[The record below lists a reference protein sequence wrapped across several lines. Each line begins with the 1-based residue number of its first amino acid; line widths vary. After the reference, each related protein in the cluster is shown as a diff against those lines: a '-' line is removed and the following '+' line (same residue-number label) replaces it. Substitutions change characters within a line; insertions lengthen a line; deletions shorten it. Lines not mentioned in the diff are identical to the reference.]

1 MVWNNDFLDFLI
13 FRGFSGFPGLPGF
26 PGFPDLLLFLDVP
39 VFPEFGHRI
48 QVPARGRSPISL
60 ICRNSRI
67 PGFPGFPGCPGFP
80 RIRASNSG
88 PGAGVPDGCRSAL
101 GTSRCRKK
109 NIAGGRN
116 LGFEHRFPRF
126 PGFPR
131 IRKIFQISDSEFLP
145 RKLQPGHGDPH
156 ARHENVGGCH
166 VRSGD
171 ISLP

>member
-1 MVWNNDFLDFLI
+1 MSV
-13 FRGFSGFPGLPGF
+13 
-26 PGFPDLLLFLDVP
+26 
-39 VFPEFGHRI
+39 
-48 QVPARGRSPISL
+48 
-60 ICRNSRI
+60 
-67 PGFPGFPGCPGFP
+67 
-80 RIRASNSG
+80 
-88 PGAGVPDGCRSAL
+88 L

-156 ARHENVGGCH
+156 ARRGDVGRMQI
-166 VRSGD
+166 RSED